1 MTPANIFQYAENP
14 NTQIS
19 WRSDLLDLFAY
30 PGQGGVTTVKP
41 LIHIAR
47 SPKLDV
53 TDQTWFI
60 QATEFNFE
68 NLPSTISGIMV
79 TIKMNRGGRV
89 TDDTVQL
96 CYQGELIGDNKAQIA
111 YDDHLNHSYLTDIT
125 QYGSSDDNW
134 NILNLTPTMLQDPSF
149 GITMRF
155 KSHPM
160 WPHKTT
166 PILYSVDIQIS

>member
-1 MTPANIFQYAENP
+1 MTPTSIFQYAEDPVN
-14 NTQIS
+14 QIS
-19 WRSDLLDLFAY
+19 WRSDMLHHLAY
-30 PGQGGVTTVKP
+30 SSQGGVTTLAP
-41 LIHIAR
+41 LTHIAR

-53 TDQTWFI
+53 TNQTWFL
-60 QATEFNFE
+60 QATGFNFN
-68 NLPSTISGIMV
+68 NLPSTISGITA
-79 TIKMNRGGRV
+79 TIKMNRGGRIS
-89 TDDTVQL
+89 DDVVQL
-96 CYQGELIGDNKAQIA
+96 CYQGVLIGDNKAQVA

-125 QYGSSDDNW
+125 QYGSINDNW
-134 NILNLTPTMLQDPSF
+134 NIKNLTSAMLLDPSF